1 MVRLIDRPL
10 MSYLANSKKLFVCVV
25 TILIFGLTTFQ
36 SNSHASERISPYRVI
51 GLYLYNFLLFVD
63 WPNEV
68 LDAND
73 KITIGII
80 GKDHFADAFRPIQGK
95 TVKGRKIVIREF
107 KSIKDLN
114 TPCQVLFISS
124 SEKKQVPEI
133 LEKLKS
139 SPVLTVSDMKGF
151 ALIGGMVGFPKIL
164 QSGKTGYS
172 VPVEKNKRFQINLTA
187 VKRAGLKIRARL
199 LRIAD
204 IVQNDQHK
212 QENNEK
218 RDEKNN

>member
-1 MVRLIDRPL
+1 

-25 TILIFGLTTFQ
+25 TILIFGLASFQ

-68 LDAND
+68 LHVND
-73 KITIGII
+73 KITIAVI
-80 GKDHFADAFRPIQGK
+80 GTDHLADAFRAIQGK
-95 TVKGRKIVIREF
+95 TIKGRKIVIREF

-124 SEKKQVPEI
+124 SEKKQAPEI
-133 LEKLKS
+133 VQNLRDA
-139 SPVLTVSDMKGF
+139 PVLTVSDMEGF
-151 ALIGGMVGFPKIL
+151 AHIGGMVSFSKIL
-164 QSGKTGYS
+164 QLGKSGYS
-172 VPVEKNKRFQINLTA
+172 SVPIEKNKRFQINLTA
-187 VKRAGLKIRARL
+187 VRRAGLKIRARL

-218 RDEKNN
+218 RDGKLN